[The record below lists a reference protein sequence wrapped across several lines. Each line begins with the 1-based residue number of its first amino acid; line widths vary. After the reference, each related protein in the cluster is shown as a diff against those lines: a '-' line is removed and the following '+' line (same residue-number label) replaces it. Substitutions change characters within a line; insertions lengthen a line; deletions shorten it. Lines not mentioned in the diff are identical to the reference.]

1 MVALNIDVDSVPDRE
16 GGDFEPIP
24 DCEVVAQ
31 IIETEHTSKDNGVK
45 QRAVFTW
52 EILDGPF
59 AKRRIWDGQNI
70 VHPSPQTQEIA
81 QRAVKDIAKAVGH
94 VGPVTNSE
102 QIEFKPV
109 MIRVRTEPAQNGYGP
124 KNVVKGY
131 KAVGGAA
138 TTATPTASPAP
149 AGTPWGK
156 PKTAVAG

>member
-31 IIETEHTSKDNGVK
+31 IIETVHTIKDGGAK
-45 QRAVFTW
+45 ERHVFTW
-52 EILDGPF
+52 EILDGQY
-59 AKRRIWDGQNI
+59 AKRRIWDGQNTR
-70 VHPSPQTQEIA
+70 HPNAQTQEIA
-81 QRAVKDIAKAVGH
+81 SRAVKDIAKAVGH

-124 KNVVKGY
+124 KNVVRGY
-131 KAVGGAA
+131 KALGGTT
-138 TTATPTASPAP
+138 TTATTTATTSAP

-156 PKTAVAG
+156 KAA

>member
-24 DCEVVAQ
+24 DCDVVAQ
-31 IIETEHTSKDNGVK
+31 IIETVHTSKDNGVK

-52 EILDGPF
+52 EILDGLY

-70 VHPSPQTQEIA
+70 VHPNPQAQEIA

-94 VGPVTNSE
+94 VGAVTNSE

-109 MIRVRTEPAQNGYGP
+109 LIRVRTEPGDGQYGP
-124 KNVVKGY
+124 KNVIKGY
-131 KAVGGAA
+131 KPVGGASAPSSPPA
-138 TTATPTASPAP
+138 TSAP
-149 AGTPWGK
+149 ASTPWGK
-156 PKTAVAG
+156 KAA